1 MRYPDV
7 GRLSSYANELRAA
20 VRRRKSARTPRARV
34 RVGHS
39 EPRLL
44 TDDDSRAA
52 EKGDELATPHLG
64 LPGRG
69 PRFIDQEISTFCPCG
84 M

>member
-20 VRRRKSARTPRARV
+20 MRRRKSSREPRARV

-44 TDDDSRAA
+44 TGEDGRAA
-52 EKGDELATPHLG
+52 QLLSVADRFANRGDR
-64 LPGRG
+64 RG
-69 PRFIDQEISTFCPCG
+69 TSSDA
-84 M
+84 